1 MSYAQET
8 YTIGNTEY
16 FYGRTYATT
25 GKPVVKRSE
34 TNKREFLSSYGLSET
49 PEGYEI
55 DHIKPLS
62 EGGTDD
68 PSNMQLLTVEQ
79 HKTKTAQER
88 TNRSNSTYYPRTY
101 TRTSTYVNQ
110 YSNPS
115 STTTLPSSSIG
126 SNGKTIYTGSWGG
139 KYYINS
145 SGNKVYVK
153 SENSTSTTTNS
164 NSKSNYY
171 SPSTSTSRAIQTGPR
186 GGKYY
191 INSNGNKTYVKKKNW
206 FNDVR
211 NKNCTQHRLSSNSG
225 LSRKSDILDTK

>member
-1 MSYAQET
+1 MRLINYPNKT
-8 YTIGNTEY
+8 
-16 FYGRTYATT
+16 RT
-25 GKPVVKRSE
+25 
-34 TNKREFLSSYGLSET
+34 REKSTRKLIKVNILSSLGARFR
-49 PEGYEI
+49 
-55 DHIKPLS
+55 
-62 EGGTDD
+62 
-68 PSNMQLLTVEQ
+68 V
-79 HKTKTAQER
+79 R
-88 TNRSNSTYYPRTY
+88 TNRSNSAYYPRTY

-211 NKNCTQHRLSSNSG
+211 YKNCTHQSLSQITGSFSKQIIHLVYK
-225 LSRKSDILDTK
+225 LSLSPNDRNPYYGNLR

>member
-1 MSYAQET
+1 MKKQILTLTLIFLVSLLTYAQET

-16 FYGRTYATT
+16 YYGRTYETT

-34 TNKREFLSSYGLSET
+34 ANKRAFLNSFGLNET

-79 HKTKTAQER
+79 HKLKTAEER

-101 TRTSTYVNQ
+101 TSNSTYVNQ
-110 YSNPS
+110 YNIPR
-115 STTTLPSSSIG
+115 STTTTTSSYSRTD
-126 SNGKTIYTGSWGG
+126 SNGRTIYTGSRGG
-139 KYYINS
+139 EYYINS

-153 SENSTSTTTNS
+153 SENSTTTSTNATSTQS
-164 NSKSNYY
+164 YY
-171 SPSTSTSRAIQTGPR
+171 SPSTSSPRTIQTGPR

-191 INSNGNKTYVKKKNW
+191 INSKGNKTYVKKKN
-206 FNDVR
+206 
-211 NKNCTQHRLSSNSG
+211 K
-225 LSRKSDILDTK
+225 